1 MRFAGLGGLL
11 RSLPTGPI
19 IQSNAKFMKKR
30 YCTILKFSLAL
41 ALLLSIALP
50 YRCNAQV
57 SFGKS
62 SLLNDNWKFTPAN
75 PDDAQSPDFDDQDW
89 QTLDLPHDWSIE
101 AQLSP
106 GLSSCTGYLPGGI
119 GWYRKTLD
127 FSSLAENEKAY
138 LYFEGVYNRSEVYV
152 NGKLV
157 GQRPNGYVS
166 FLYDITPFINRSA
179 TNVVA
184 VKVDHSRQADSRWY
198 TGSGIYRDVY
208 LVTSGRVHFDQWGV
222 SYTTPEVSAKKAT
235 LWVNMEVKNESRQAQ
250 KLTLLNIL
258 FDSEGNEKS
267 RSKEVVALQA
277 NTVFAK
283 KVTLKIKN
291 PALWTLEDPNLYRLE
306 TRILKDGE
314 AIDKTETQVGIRS
327 FHFDANTGFSLNGKS
342 MKIKGVCIHH
352 DAGVLG
358 SVVPKDVW
366 KRRFIQLK
374 QLGCN
379 ALRMSHNPQA
389 PDVYDLADELGLLVM
404 DEAFDEWEFPKRKWL
419 VGWNKGEP
427 GYEGSYDFFEEWSS
441 RDLADMVKRDRNHPS
456 IIMWSIGNEVDYPN
470 DPYSHPVL
478 DHGRINQKVYGGYL
492 PEAPQAVRLG
502 AIAKR
507 LSGEV
512 RKYDTS
518 RPVTAALAG
527 VIMSNETDYPGCLD
541 IAGYNYTENRY
552 ELDHQQYPERVIYGS
567 ENGHSMEA
575 WKAVKNNDFIS
586 GQFLW
591 TGIDYLG
598 ESLAWPSRGGNGG
611 LLNYAGFVKPRGH
624 FRSALWNEKPLAY
637 VGTSISNVSMNKL
650 IREAWPVWNYKE
662 GEKVKVLAFTNSAKA
677 KLVLNGEQVGEVK
690 NYDNKTGVYY
700 WEIPFVPGKLEVL
713 GLSADGKEEVR
724 SSIQTSKSPHA
735 ILIQPDK
742 TEISANKGLA
752 QIEIKIVDENG
763 IPVPLSDNEITCNVS
778 GPAKLLGLE
787 AGNVRDMSDYTDN
800 KQRVYMG
807 KMLAYIQASGKK
819 GDIEVEFSS
828 PWLKTAK
835 CSIKIQ

>member
-1 MRFAGLGGLL
+1 M
-11 RSLPTGPI
+11 
-19 IQSNAKFMKKR
+19 NKR
-30 YCTILKFSLAL
+30 YPFISNLWFVLF
-41 ALLLSIALP
+41 LLLGIVVPQLQ
-50 YRCNAQV
+50 CNAQV

-62 SLLNDNWKFTPAN
+62 SLLNDNWRFSLAN
-75 PDDAQSPDFDDQDW
+75 PDDAQSADFDDHDW
-89 QTLDLPHDWSIE
+89 RTLDLPHDWSIE

-106 GLSSCTGYLPGGI
+106 TLSSCTGYLPGGI
-119 GWYRKTLD
+119 GWYRKSLD
-127 FSSLAENEKAY
+127 FSELAENDKAY

-152 NGKLV
+152 NGELV
-157 GQRPNGYVS
+157 GQRPNGYIS
-166 FLYDITPFINRSA
+166 FLYDITPFIRRSA
-179 TNVVA
+179 NNVVA
-184 VKVDHSRQADSRWY
+184 VKVDHSLSADSRWY

-208 LVTSGRVHFDQWGV
+208 LITSGKVHFEQWGV
-222 SYTTPEVSAKKAT
+222 SYTTPEVSSKKA
-235 LWVNMEVKNESRQAQ
+235 LVRVQMEVKNESPATQQ
-250 KLTLLNIL
+250 LSLLNIL
-258 FDSEGNEKS
+258 FDAGGNEVS
-267 RSKEVVALQA
+267 RSEETVELQP
-277 NTVFAK
+277 NTVVEK
-283 KVTLKIKN
+283 STTLKVKN
-291 PALWTLEDPNLYRLE
+291 PALWNLDHPNLYRLE
-306 TRILKDGE
+306 TCIQKNGE
-314 AIDKTETQVGIRS
+314 TLDRSETKVGIRS
-327 FHFDANTGFSLNGKS
+327 FHFDANTGFSLNGEN

-358 SVVPKDVW
+358 SAVPREVW

-374 QLGCN
+374 ELGCN

-389 PDVYDLADELGLLVM
+389 PAIYDLADELGLLVM

-478 DHGRINQKVYGGYL
+478 DHGRIKQKVYGGYL
-492 PEAPQAVRLG
+492 PDAPQAERLG

-527 VIMSNETDYPGCLD
+527 VIMSNETEYPGSLD

-552 ELDHQQYPERVIYGS
+552 ELDHQQYPDRVIYGS

-575 WKAVKNNDFIS
+575 WNAVKNNDFIS

-624 FRSALWNEKPLAY
+624 FRSALWNTKPVAY
-637 VGTSISNVSMNKL
+637 VGTSTADISFNKL
-650 IREAWPVWNYKE
+650 IRQAWPVWNYKP
-662 GEKVKVLAFTNSAKA
+662 GEVVKVLAFTNSAKA
-677 KLVLNGEQVGEVK
+677 KLVLNGKQVGEVK
-690 NYDNKTGVYY
+690 NYDNETGVYF
-700 WEIPFVPGKLEVL
+700 WEIPFAPGKLEVL
-713 GLSADGKEEVR
+713 GLSAEGKEEVR
-724 SSIQTSKSPHA
+724 SFVQTSKQPHA
-735 ILIQPDK
+735 IVIQPDK

-752 QIEIKIVDENG
+752 QIEIGIVDEDG
-763 IPVPLSDNEITCNVS
+763 TPVPLSDNEITCTVS

-787 AGNVRDMSDYTDN
+787 AGNATDMSDYTDN

-807 KMLAYIQASGKK
+807 KMIAYVQATGEP
-819 GDIEVEFSS
+819 GAVEVAFSS
-828 PWLKTAK
+828 PWLKSAK